1 MPWQILRAEGDAIM
15 HDTKA
20 APHLVASVQKGDV
33 AVALCMQ
40 VHAAEAQAEKQASS
54 AFWLNDKHLYI
65 DRLSSLF
72 TWNEKKTAFI
82 LPQQTRDR
90 FSF

>member
-54 AFWLNDKHLYI
+54 AF
-65 DRLSSLF
+65 
-72 TWNEKKTAFI
+72 
-82 LPQQTRDR
+82 
-90 FSF
+90 